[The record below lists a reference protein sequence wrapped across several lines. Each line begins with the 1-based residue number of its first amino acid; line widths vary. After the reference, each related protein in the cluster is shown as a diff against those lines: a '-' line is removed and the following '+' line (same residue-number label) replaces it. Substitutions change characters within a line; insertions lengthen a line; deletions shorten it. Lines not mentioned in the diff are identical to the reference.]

1 MAVNVAAPGS
11 RLLLLRMSL
20 IAVGPSPAF
29 RDSARADGPISRTSS
44 LRRTRV
50 WLSKRLFQDTYR
62 LRDLAEGTS
71 DVGVKRLEQASDQLA
86 QMEADLLRGQ
96 EAAA

>member
-1 MAVNVAAPGS
+1 MSITAFIERCDRYQEAAG
-11 RLLLLRMSL
+11 
-20 IAVGPSPAF
+20 V
-29 RDSARADGPISRTSS
+29 
-44 LRRTRV
+44 TRV